1 MKAELGRLRILLA
14 AYEYPPSPSAQSLRW
29 GYLVRELARQGHE
42 IHVMA
47 PDAYYGRMSL
57 PFELAPTVRMHRI
70 FAGPSMGLVAR
81 AFRKQGGVEH
91 RPPPAD
97 DAQAFPEENGKA
109 PLRPGVGEWRVERPN
124 WKGKLLALYQQ
135 HAGRWLFPDIRGE
148 WSPWAIRAFRRLLAE
163 LAPDVVIT
171 SHEPANVLRL
181 GIMAQRRG
189 IPWIADLGDPILA
202 DYTPPRWR
210 GHARR
215 LERMTC
221 ELADAVVVTDASAR
235 DLMRQ
240 RHAPVSDRI
249 HVISQGYP
257 SRAPREPTTTDSCAP
272 LLLAYTGSLYPFRPI
287 EPLLEA
293 VLGTEGVVL
302 HVATASPSPP
312 LEAAAGRADARVI
325 HHGYLGHNA
334 ALELQAQA
342 DIVVDIGNRL
352 TAQLPGKLYE
362 YFASGRP
369 ILHLNGGDGDPA
381 PALLDRLGR
390 GWSCDNNTHKISS
403 LLSGLAV
410 EKRNGHLCSDL
421 DLTEERVLPFRWDFL
436 ALSYLRV
443 IERAVHA
450 HGGTTRHHFHLE

>member
-1 MKAELGRLRILLA
+1 MKAEQGRLRILLA
-14 AYEYPPSPSAQSLRW
+14 AYEFPPSPSAQSLRW
-29 GYLVRELARQGHE
+29 AYLVRELAQQGHE

-57 PFELAPTVRMHRI
+57 TFEMAPTVRVHRI

-91 RPPPAD
+91 RTPAE
-97 DAQAFPEENGKA
+97 DAQASPGQNGKA
-109 PLRPGVGEWRVERPN
+109 PLQTGVGEWCVERPN
-124 WKGKLLALYQQ
+124 WKGRLLALYQR

-148 WSPWAIRAFRRLLAE
+148 WSPWAVRAFTRLLIE

-171 SHEPANVLRL
+171 SHEPASVLRL
-181 GIMAQRRG
+181 GIMARRKG
-189 IPWIADLGDPILA
+189 IPWIADLGDPVLA
-202 DYTPPRWR
+202 DYTPSRWR
-210 GHARR
+210 RHARL
-215 LERMTC
+215 LERTTC

-240 RHAPVSDRI
+240 RHPPASDRI

-257 SRAPREPTTTDSCAP
+257 SRVPRDPTTTDSHAP
-272 LLLAYTGSLYPFRPI
+272 LSLAYTGSLYPFRPI

-312 LEAAAGRADARVI
+312 LESAAGRADARVI
-325 HHGYLGHNA
+325 HHGHLGHDA
-334 ALELQAQA
+334 ALALQARV
-342 DIVVDIGNRL
+342 DIVIDIGNRL

-362 YFASGRP
+362 YFAAGRP
-369 ILHLNGGDGDPA
+369 ILHLNGGDDDPA
-381 PALLDRLGR
+381 PALLDRLSR
-390 GWSCDNNTHKISS
+390 GWSCDNNSHKISN
-403 LLSGLAV
+403 LLSELAV
-410 EKRNGHLCSDL
+410 GKRNGRLCSDL

-436 ALSYLRV
+436 ALSYSRV